1 MPLMQVQV
9 SVRVRVS
16 VQQPREEASPPKELA

>member
-9 SVRVRVS
+9 SVRALVLVL
-16 VQQPREEASPPKELA
+16 VLEEASPPKERA

>member
-9 SVRVRVS
+9 SVRALVLVL
-16 VQQPREEASPPKELA
+16 EEASPPKERA